1 MTTTGDVAKAILIF
15 CCGYY
20 IFLTITQAI
29 MGQTALAVL
38 LLIGF
43 MFPLSIL
50 IYSHIKDK
58 QNKKKSPN
66 NPAQE
71 TNT

>member
-1 MTTTGDVAKAILIF
+1 MTTIGDVAKGILIF

-20 IFLTITQAI
+20 LFLTITQAL

-43 MFPLSIL
+43 MFPLLIL
-50 IYSHIKDK
+50 VYGYVKDK
-58 QNKKKSPN
+58 RNKENSPDN
-66 NPAQE
+66 SVQ
-71 TNT
+71 